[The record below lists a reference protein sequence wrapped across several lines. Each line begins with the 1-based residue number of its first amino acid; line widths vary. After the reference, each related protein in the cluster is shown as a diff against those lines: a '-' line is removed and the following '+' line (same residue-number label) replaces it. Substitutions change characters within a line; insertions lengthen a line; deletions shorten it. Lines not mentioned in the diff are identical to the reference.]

1 MQKKIIALAVAG
13 LASTAAFAQSNVTIY
28 GSVDAGYAYRWDAEN
43 KTTGQHS
50 RSSLDTGASAGN
62 RLGFKGVEDL
72 GNGLK
77 AVFLL
82 EQGFAFD
89 NGTSAQGGR
98 IYGRQAYVGLTGG
111 FGTAIAGRLYTPY
124 WTLTSATDPF
134 AAGTVGQMRN
144 VFSSGTGVDG
154 LLDPAR
160 VDNAVAYVSP
170 SFGGFDVTLAYANA
184 VAVSDAASTTTANT
198 STGKLTTV
206 NSSQEDAGENAKNN
220 TVYALLAKY
229 SAGPVMVGFN
239 VHRIAA
245 GTTVQIANGVKSV
258 DNYTLAGTF
267 DAKVVKLHAMAQY
280 NAIDGNAAQTDFTG
294 SNYMLG
300 ATVPLGKF
308 ALKTSVTYSDFN
320 GDANSTLRG
329 TATQY
334 AFGADYA
341 LSKRTNFYSAYSLID
356 SSSAR
361 SATIMGM
368 NDAQG
373 NGGVA
378 NAAGGT
384 ANPFQQGIQV
394 GIRHQF

>member
-28 GSVDAGYAYRWDAEN
+28 GSVDAGYAYRFDAEN

-82 EQGFAFD
+82 EQGFSFD
-89 NGTSAQGGR
+89 GGNSGNAQGGR
-98 IYGRQAYVGLTGG
+98 TYGRQAYVGLTGG

-124 WTLTSATDPF
+124 WTLTSGTDPF

-144 VFSSGTGVDG
+144 VFSSGAGVDG

-170 SFGGFDVTLAYANA
+170 SFGGFDVTVAYANA
-184 VAVSDAASTTTANT
+184 VSLSDAAN
-198 STGKLTTV
+198 
-206 NSSQEDAGENAKNN
+206 QENAGDNSKNN

-229 SAGPVMVGFN
+229 SAGPVMAGFN
-239 VHRIAA
+239 VHRIAVGSA
-245 GTTVQIANGVKSV
+245 VANTTAKSV

-280 NAIDGNAAQTDFTG
+280 NVVDSAAVQGDFTG

-320 GDANSTLRG
+320 GDANSSLKG

-341 LSKRTNFYSAYSLID
+341 LSKRTNLYSAYSLID

-361 SATIMGM
+361 AATIMGM

-378 NAAGGT
+378 ATG
-384 ANPFQQGIQV
+384 NPFQQGLQV
-394 GIRHQF
+394 GVRHQF

>member
-28 GSVDAGYAYRWDAEN
+28 GSVDAGYAYRFDAEN

-82 EQGFAFD
+82 EQGFSFD
-89 NGTSAQGGR
+89 GGNGSNAQGGR
-98 IYGRQAYVGLTGG
+98 TYGRQAYVGLTGG

-124 WTLTSATDPF
+124 WTLTSGTDPF

-144 VFSSGTGVDG
+144 VFSSGAGVDG

-170 SFGGFDVTLAYANA
+170 SFGGFDVTVAYANA
-184 VAVSDAASTTTANT
+184 VSVSDAPN
-198 STGKLTTV
+198 
-206 NSSQEDAGENAKNN
+206 QENAGENAKNN

-229 SAGPVMVGFN
+229 SAGPVMAGFN

-245 GTTVQIANGVKSV
+245 GTTVQIANSVKSV

-280 NAIDGNAAQTDFTG
+280 NVVDGNAAQTDFTG

-320 GDANSTLRG
+320 GDANSSLKG

-341 LSKRTNFYSAYSLID
+341 LSKRTNLYSAYSLID

-361 SATIMGM
+361 AATIMGM

-378 NAAGGT
+378 ATG
-384 ANPFQQGIQV
+384 NPFQQGIQV
-394 GIRHQF
+394 GVRHQF

>member
-82 EQGFAFD
+82 EQGFSFD
-89 NGTSAQGGR
+89 GGNDKNAQGGR
-98 IYGRQAYVGLTGG
+98 TYGRQAYVGLTGG

-124 WTLTSATDPF
+124 WTLTSGTDPF

-144 VFSSGTGVDG
+144 VFSSGAGVDG

-170 SFGGFDVTLAYANA
+170 SFGGFDVTVAYANA
-184 VAVSDAASTTTANT
+184 VSVSDAPNQEAA
-198 STGKLTTV
+198 GD
-206 NSSQEDAGENAKNN
+206 NSKNN

-229 SAGPVMVGFN
+229 SAGPVMAGFN
-239 VHRIAA
+239 VHRIAV
-245 GTTVQIANGVKSV
+245 GSTTANTTAKSV

-280 NAIDGNAAQTDFTG
+280 NVVDSTAVQGDFTG

-320 GDANSTLRG
+320 GDANSSLKG

-341 LSKRTNFYSAYSLID
+341 LSKRTNLYSAYSLID

-361 SATIMGM
+361 AATIMGM

-378 NAAGGT
+378 ATG
-384 ANPFQQGIQV
+384 NPFQQGIQV
-394 GIRHQF
+394 GVRHQF

>member
-28 GSVDAGYAYRWDAEN
+28 GSVDAGYAYRFDAEN

-82 EQGFAFD
+82 EQGFSFD
-89 NGTSAQGGR
+89 GGNSGNAQGGR
-98 IYGRQAYVGLTGG
+98 TYGRQAYVGLTGG

-124 WTLTSATDPF
+124 WTLTSGTDPF

-144 VFSSGTGVDG
+144 VFSSGAGVDG

-170 SFGGFDVTLAYANA
+170 SFGGFDVTVAYANA
-184 VAVSDAASTTTANT
+184 VSLSDAAN
-198 STGKLTTV
+198 
-206 NSSQEDAGENAKNN
+206 QENAGDNSKNN

-229 SAGPVMVGFN
+229 SAGPVMAGFN
-239 VHRIAA
+239 VHRIAVGSA
-245 GTTVQIANGVKSV
+245 VANTTAKSV

-280 NAIDGNAAQTDFTG
+280 NVVDSAAVQGDFTG

-320 GDANSTLRG
+320 GDANSSLKG

-341 LSKRTNFYSAYSLID
+341 LSKRTNLYSAYSLID

-361 SATIMGM
+361 AATIMGM

-378 NAAGGT
+378 ATG
-384 ANPFQQGIQV
+384 NPFQQGIQV
-394 GIRHQF
+394 GVRHQF

>member
-28 GSVDAGYAYRWDAEN
+28 GSVDAGYAYRFDAEN

-82 EQGFAFD
+82 EQGFSFD
-89 NGTSAQGGR
+89 GGNSGNAQGGR
-98 IYGRQAYVGLTGG
+98 TYGRQAYVGLTGG

-124 WTLTSATDPF
+124 WTLTSGTDPF

-144 VFSSGTGVDG
+144 VFSSGAGLDG

-170 SFGGFDVTLAYANA
+170 SFGGFDVTVAYANA
-184 VAVSDAASTTTANT
+184 VSLSDAAN
-198 STGKLTTV
+198 
-206 NSSQEDAGENAKNN
+206 QENAGDNSKNN

-229 SAGPVMVGFN
+229 SAGPVMAGFN
-239 VHRIAA
+239 VHRIAV
-245 GTTVQIANGVKSV
+245 GSTIANTTAKSV

-280 NAIDGNAAQTDFTG
+280 NVVDSSAVQGDFTG

-320 GDANSTLRG
+320 GDANSSLKG

-341 LSKRTNFYSAYSLID
+341 LSKRTNLYSAYSLID

-361 SATIMGM
+361 AATIMGM

-378 NAAGGT
+378 ATG
-384 ANPFQQGIQV
+384 NPFQQGIQV
-394 GIRHQF
+394 GVRHQF

>member
-28 GSVDAGYAYRWDAEN
+28 GSVDAGYAYRFDAEN

-82 EQGFAFD
+82 EQGFSFD
-89 NGTSAQGGR
+89 GGNSGNAQGGR
-98 IYGRQAYVGLTGG
+98 TYGRQAYVGLTGG

-124 WTLTSATDPF
+124 WTLTSGTDPF

-144 VFSSGTGVDG
+144 VFSSGAGVDG

-170 SFGGFDVTLAYANA
+170 SFGGFDVTVAYANA
-184 VAVSDAASTTTANT
+184 VSVGDVAN
-198 STGKLTTV
+198 
-206 NSSQEDAGENAKNN
+206 QENAGDNSKNN

-229 SAGPVMVGFN
+229 SAGPVMAGFN
-239 VHRIAA
+239 VHRIAV
-245 GTTVQIANGVKSV
+245 GSTIANTTAKSV

-280 NAIDGNAAQTDFTG
+280 NVVDSSAVQGDFTG

-320 GDANSTLRG
+320 GDANSPLKG

-341 LSKRTNFYSAYSLID
+341 LSKRTNLYSAYSLID
-356 SSSAR
+356 SSTAR
-361 SATIMGM
+361 AGTIMGM
-368 NDAQG
+368 NDAQS

-378 NAAGGT
+378 ATG
-384 ANPFQQGIQV
+384 NPFQQGIQV
-394 GIRHQF
+394 GVRHQF

>member
-89 NGTSAQGGR
+89 NGSSAQGGR

-124 WTLTSATDPF
+124 WTLTSGTDPF

-144 VFSSGTGVDG
+144 VFSSGAGVDG

-170 SFGGFDVTLAYANA
+170 SFGGFDVT
-184 VAVSDAASTTTANT
+184 VAFSSAAGISDAVT
-198 STGKLTTV
+198 
-206 NSSQEDAGENAKNN
+206 QENAGDNSKNN

-229 SAGPVMVGFN
+229 SAGPVMAGFN
-239 VHRIAA
+239 VHRIAV
-245 GTTVQIANGVKSV
+245 GSTTANTTAKSV

-280 NAIDGNAAQTDFTG
+280 NVVDSSAVQGDFTG
-294 SNYMLG
+294 TNYMLG

-320 GDANSTLRG
+320 GDTNSPLKG

-341 LSKRTNFYSAYSLID
+341 LSKRTNLYSAYSVID
-356 SSSAR
+356 SGAAR
-361 SATIMGM
+361 AGTIMGM

-378 NAAGGT
+378 ATG
-384 ANPFQQGIQV
+384 NPFQQGIQV
-394 GIRHQF
+394 GVRHQF

>member
-28 GSVDAGYAYRWDAEN
+28 GSVDAGYAYRFDAEN

-82 EQGFAFD
+82 EQGFSFD
-89 NGTSAQGGR
+89 GGNSGNAQGGR
-98 IYGRQAYVGLTGG
+98 TYGRQAYVGLTGG

-124 WTLTSATDPF
+124 WTLTSGTDPF

-144 VFSSGTGVDG
+144 VFSSGAGVDG

-170 SFGGFDVTLAYANA
+170 SFGGFDVTVAYANA
-184 VAVSDAASTTTANT
+184 VSLSDAAN
-198 STGKLTTV
+198 
-206 NSSQEDAGENAKNN
+206 QENAGDNSKNN

-229 SAGPVMVGFN
+229 SAGPVMAGFN
-239 VHRIAA
+239 VHRIAVGSTVA
-245 GTTVQIANGVKSV
+245 NTTAKSV

-280 NAIDGNAAQTDFTG
+280 NVVDSSAVQGDFTG

-320 GDANSTLRG
+320 GDANNSLKG

-341 LSKRTNFYSAYSLID
+341 LSKRTNLYSAYSLID

-361 SATIMGM
+361 AATIMGM

-378 NAAGGT
+378 ATG
-384 ANPFQQGIQV
+384 NPFQQGIQV
-394 GIRHQF
+394 GVRHQF

>member
-82 EQGFAFD
+82 EQGFSFD
-89 NGTSAQGGR
+89 GGNSGNAQGGR
-98 IYGRQAYVGLTGG
+98 TYGRQAYVGLTGG

-124 WTLTSATDPF
+124 WTLTSGTDPF

-144 VFSSGTGVDG
+144 VFSSGAGLDG

-170 SFGGFDVTLAYANA
+170 SFGGFDVTVAYANA
-184 VAVSDAASTTTANT
+184 VSLSDAAN
-198 STGKLTTV
+198 
-206 NSSQEDAGENAKNN
+206 QENAGDNSKNN

-229 SAGPVMVGFN
+229 SAGPVMAGFN
-239 VHRIAA
+239 VHRIAV
-245 GTTVQIANGVKSV
+245 GSTIANTTAKSV

-280 NAIDGNAAQTDFTG
+280 NVVDSSAVQGDFTG

-320 GDANSTLRG
+320 GDANSSLKG

-341 LSKRTNFYSAYSLID
+341 LSKRTNLYSAYSLID

-361 SATIMGM
+361 AATIMGM

-378 NAAGGT
+378 ATG
-384 ANPFQQGIQV
+384 NPFQQGIQV
-394 GIRHQF
+394 GVRHQF